1 MEALKQGWQI
11 WSLRIDSLSF
21 RERLLIF
28 FAVVAAT
35 FSLMFGGLIE
45 PALKGQEQMLLN
57 ISALHQEIV
66 ALKAQLFE
74 AEQKSNS
81 GKNSA
86 LNRLR
91 AEAAA
96 LEQTVK
102 GHEGGMVP
110 PERMIDTLK
119 SLLAA
124 QPGLTLISLHT
135 SAPSPIFKEVMN
147 ETAAAATLQTTAV
160 PPGDQLYKHG
170 IELRVQG
177 SYADLTEYV
186 RHLESLP
193 WAILWEDLSLDAS
206 RHPSI
211 EMTLK
216 LNTLSREPTWARF

>member
-1 MEALKQGWQI
+1 MEGLKQRWQI
-11 WSLRIDSLSF
+11 WALRIDSLSF

-45 PALKGQEQMLLN
+45 PAFKGQEQMLLN
-57 ISALHQEIV
+57 VSALHQEIV

-81 GKNSA
+81 GKNTE

-91 AEAAA
+91 AKAAA
-96 LEQTVK
+96 LELTVK
-102 GHEGGMVP
+102 GREGGMVP
-110 PERMIDTLK
+110 PEKMIATLK

-124 QPGLTLISLHT
+124 QPGLMLISLHT

-147 ETAAAATLQTTAV
+147 ETAATPQTTAV

-170 IELRVQG
+170 IELRLQG

-193 WAILWEDLSLDAS
+193 WAMLWEDLSLDAS
-206 RHPSI
+206 RHPNI

>member
-1 MEALKQGWQI
+1 MEALKQRWQI
-11 WSLRIDSLSF
+11 WALRIDSLSF

-28 FAVVAAT
+28 LAVVAAT
-35 FSLMFGGLIE
+35 FSLMLGGLIE
-45 PALKGQEQMLLN
+45 PALKEQEQMLLN
-57 ISALHQEIV
+57 VSTLHQQIV

-74 AEQKSNS
+74 AGQKSNS
-81 GKNSA
+81 GKNTG

-102 GHEGGMVP
+102 GHGGGMVP
-110 PERMIDTLK
+110 PEKMIDTLK

-124 QPGLTLISLHT
+124 QPGLMLISLHT
-135 SAPSPIFKEVMN
+135 SAPSPIFKEDVN
-147 ETAAAATLQTTAV
+147 ETAGAATPQTTAV

-170 IELRVQG
+170 FELRVQG

-193 WAILWEDLSLDAS
+193 WAMLWEDLSLDAS
-206 RHPSI
+206 HHPKI